1 MCLQELQFLNKT
13 CVLFGGGMPQ
23 CMCGSQRTILIVAF
37 LLYYVGL
44 QDQTQVSSF
53 GSRHPYML
61 SCLIGWKLCLL
72 FYSFI
77 GRITRR
83 LHNNIPA

>member
-1 MCLQELQFLNKT
+1 
-13 CVLFGGGMPQ
+13 MPQ

-44 QDQTQVSSF
+44 RDQTQVSSF
-53 GSRHPYML
+53 GSRHPSML
-61 SCLIGWKLCLL
+61 SCLIGWKLRLL
-72 FYSFI
+72 FYLFI

-83 LHNNIPA
+83 LDNNIPAQ